1 MTRQKTRMDSNSPGI
16 WDEIAGEKPFGLMG
30 ILNLTPDSFYD
41 GGRLQSVQCALAH
54 VEKLLNSGTDILDL
68 GAESTRPGSASLP
81 PHMEKNRLLPVF
93 LAIRNEFPDAIISVD
108 TWHAETARFFLAN
121 GAAIINDVSACFWDE
136 ALGEVLADAKPG
148 YVLMHS
154 QGRPS
159 FMQKMPLYKN
169 VVDEVRA
176 FFQLALDRLASFGLP
191 EKNIVLDPGIGFGKN
206 LAHNLA
212 LMANMDVFLE
222 FGRPLLAGISM
233 KSWLGNLLD
242 MGLNERS
249 NPTATASA
257 LLWQKGVFWHRIH
270 EPWVV
275 RPALELACALDGTRN
290 MH

>member
-176 FFQLALDRLASFGLP
+176 FFQLALDRLASFGLR
-191 EKNIVLDPGIGFGKN
+191 EI
-206 LAHNLA
+206 
-212 LMANMDVFLE
+212 
-222 FGRPLLAGISM
+222 R
-233 KSWLGNLLD
+233 
-242 MGLNERS
+242 
-249 NPTATASA
+249 
-257 LLWQKGVFWHRIH
+257 
-270 EPWVV
+270 
-275 RPALELACALDGTRN
+275 GTG
-290 MH
+290 

>member
-159 FMQKMPLYKN
+159 FMLLMKSEL
-169 VVDEVRA
+169 
-176 FFQLALDRLASFGLP
+176 FFSWPWIAWLPSGCRKKILSWIQALALVKILPTTWRLWPIWMYFW
-191 EKNIVLDPGIGFGKN
+191 N
-206 LAHNLA
+206 LAA
-212 LMANMDVFLE
+212 
-222 FGRPLLAGISM
+222 R
-233 KSWLGNLLD
+233 SWPGF
-242 MGLNERS
+242 
-249 NPTATASA
+249 P
-257 LLWQKGVFWHRIH
+257 
-270 EPWVV
+270 
-275 RPALELACALDGTRN
+275 
-290 MH
+290 